1 MLPRQ
6 VLVVVKYSSS
16 IILPVIL
23 LDLIL
28 SISIKEYDFKKF
40 WSQYENK
47 KEDITRRWRISS
59 NEKLHEI
66 HKILGEL
73 I

>member
-1 MLPRQ
+1 

-47 KEDITRRWRISS
+47 KEDITRRWRIPS